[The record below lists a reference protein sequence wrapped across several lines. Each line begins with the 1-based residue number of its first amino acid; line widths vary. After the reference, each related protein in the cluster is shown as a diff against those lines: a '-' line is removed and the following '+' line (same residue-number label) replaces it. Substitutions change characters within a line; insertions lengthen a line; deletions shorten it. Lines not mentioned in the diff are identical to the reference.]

1 MQSTDPTPPD
11 TRSLGNTATPPLVLL
26 DRDGVINQEP
36 RGSYITTAS
45 EWIPI
50 PGSLEAIGRLT
61 RAGFR
66 VVILSNQSAVGR
78 GVLELSDLDAIHS
91 QLRGAVERAGGH
103 VSGIFYCPHHPE
115 EGCECRKPAPGLI
128 HRAEAVLGFSA
139 RGAPMVGDQLSDV
152 LAARRA
158 GCRPVLVRTGRG
170 GEISLD
176 HTELAGV
183 PVYGDLAEAANAI
196 LAEFRPDPDSRPP
209 VDPRAFP

>member
-1 MQSTDPTPPD
+1 
-11 TRSLGNTATPPLVLL
+11 
-26 DRDGVINQEP
+26 
-36 RGSYITTAS
+36 
-45 EWIPI
+45 
-50 PGSLEAIGRLT
+50 
-61 RAGFR
+61 
-66 VVILSNQSAVGR
+66 
-78 GVLELSDLDAIHS
+78 
-91 QLRGAVERAGGH
+91 
-103 VSGIFYCPHHPE
+103 
-115 EGCECRKPAPGLI
+115 
-128 HRAEAVLGFSA
+128 
-139 RGAPMVGDQLSDV
+139 MVGDQLSDV